1 MYEHY
6 LVVYCL
12 GAFII
17 DDKNRILLVKKSSR
31 ELIDAGMWV
40 VPGGK
45 VKQNE
50 HVIAALKR
58 EVKEEVGL
66 SVVSY
71 QWIGEDVFKVG
82 DKYFHA
88 AHFLCKVKL
97 TKKIRLEKNLLEYK
111 WITKKDL
118 SIRQLADQIPKN
130 LKKEILNVFENYHL
144 K

>member
-6 LVVYCL
+6 LIVYCL
-12 GAFII
+12 GAFIL
-17 DDKNRILLVKKSSR
+17 DDKKRILLVKKSSR

-50 HVIAALKR
+50 HVIVALKR
-58 EVKEEVGL
+58 EVEEEVGL
-66 SVVSY
+66 SVISS
-71 QWIGEDVFKVG
+71 QWIGEDVFKVD

-88 AHFLCKVKL
+88 AHFLCEVKS
-97 TKKIRLEKNLLEYK
+97 TKKIRLEKSLLEYK
-111 WITKKDL
+111 WVTKSQVLKL
-118 SIRQLADQIPKN
+118 QIPKN
-130 LKKEILNVFENYHL
+130 LKKEILNIFENYRL